1 MRDVCC
7 NYAKYCCIA
16 AKTVLKYRLKR
27 AIAATTGK
35 HKLRSC
41 DECTTNDSTEEK
53 MKKFFGE
60 FKKFINRGNVIDLA
74 VGVIIGGAFSK
85 ITASLV
91 SDLIMPLITFIFAL
105 CGVEGGLDGMC
116 FVLNDV
122 DKYVTDTTTGAKVI
136 NPAAITWNYGNFIQT
151 VLDFLLIALVL
162 FFIVKAIN
170 FASDEYKRATMKS
183 PFTKEELKQMRAQ
196 GLTRRQIRELENKR
210 REEIAEEEAR
220 KAEEEAPKT
229 QEELL
234 QEIIDIMRPPVENN
248 EVAEEVAEEVMQDVE

>member
-1 MRDVCC
+1 
-7 NYAKYCCIA
+7 
-16 AKTVLKYRLKR
+16 
-27 AIAATTGK
+27 
-35 HKLRSC
+35 
-41 DECTTNDSTEEK
+41 

-60 FKKFINRGNVIDLA
+60 FKKFISRGNVIDLA

-91 SDLIMPLITFIFAL
+91 ADLIMPLITFVFAL
-105 CGVEGGLDGMC
+105 CGVKGGLDGMC
-116 FVLNDV
+116 IVLNDV
-122 DKYVTDTTTGAKVI
+122 PKYVTDTTTGAQVI
-136 NPAAITWNYGNFIQT
+136 NPEAITWNYGNFIQT

-162 FFIVKAIN
+162 FLIIKAIN
-170 FASDEYKRATMKS
+170 FASDEYKRATLKS

-196 GLTRRQIRELENKR
+196 GLTRRQIRELKDKR

-234 QEIIDIMRPPVENN
+234 QEIIDIMRPPVESN